1 MTDDTLRSV
10 LISDGSCVVAPCAN
24 YKMAQLKGYN
34 GWSMKK
40 RRGPWCNI
48 EAFELG
54 CSPLRQ
60 RISDPWC
67 QLMIFPMH
75 RVHHLITDHCR
86 HQSWATGAQW
96 GHSSPGI
103 DVTEEMKLESR
114 GHNGAP
120 GHALSLSAP
129 GSWPLITHRM
139 SRSRVSGNTQGS
151 SLHCGKLRRT
161 NHTFNSG
168 ASIFS
173 YVEVLGLHV

>member
-75 RVHHLITDHCR
+75 RVHHLITADTSHGPLVHNGPFIR
-86 HQSWATGAQW
+86 
-96 GHSSPGI
+96 GI

-161 NHTFNSG
+161 KHTFNSG

-173 YVEVLGLHV
+173 YVGVWGLHV